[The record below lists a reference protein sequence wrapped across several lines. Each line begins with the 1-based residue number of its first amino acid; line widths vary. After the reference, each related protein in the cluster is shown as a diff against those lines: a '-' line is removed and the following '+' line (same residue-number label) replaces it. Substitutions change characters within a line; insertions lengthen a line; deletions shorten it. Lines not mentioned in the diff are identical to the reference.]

1 MRALVTVASLGLF
14 LSAAPSFAQAPA
26 APKPAPKPAAAPAQP
41 APQAAPAPQPPAPFP
56 QGAKIGLVNL
66 QQVASAS
73 ADGKVATGKVNAL
86 VQKKQAD
93 LAAKQKLL
101 QDSQAKLEQ
110 SGALMSESART
121 QLQKDIERQTVDVQ
135 RAQQDAQAEVTELQN
150 ELQGEFQKKLFPILQ
165 QLSAEKG
172 LHVLLSAADAGVI
185 WAEPGIDLTVEAIKR
200 LDALAAPKP
209 AAAPAAAPAAPKP

>member
-41 APQAAPAPQPPAPFP
+41 APQAVPQPPMPFP

-165 QLSAEKG
+165 QLSAEKE

-185 WAEPGIDLTVEAIKR
+185 WAEPGIDLTMEAIKR